1 MQPDDKL
8 IEKYIFG
15 EFTIKGTQHS
25 AISGVGKDIRLIGDE
40 ISKWCER
47 KDHVL
52 NFDMVTGI
60 FDKGIDTLI
69 IGNGHDGVL
78 SVSAE
83 IVEEIKKK
91 GIPNVIVEKTG
102 EAVKD
107 YNTMFKDGK
116 KVAMLAHG
124 TC

>member
-8 IEKYIFG
+8 IENYIFG

-25 AISGVGKDIRLIGDE
+25 ALSGVGKDIRLIGDE
-40 ISKWCER
+40 VSKWSER
-47 KDHVL
+47 KNHVL
-52 NFDMVTGI
+52 NFEMVTGI

-78 SVSAE
+78 QVSVD

-107 YNTMFKDGK
+107 YNTMFKEGK